1 MTTVAH
7 PAGRIG
13 PNAITRLAEAM
24 PGRVGASVTREVFVR
39 AGLVHHLL
47 EPPQHMVD
55 ETEVRRLHGALR
67 ATVGEATAQGLARE
81 AGTLTARYLLAHRI
95 PGPVQALLTLMPAR
109 LAARVLLAAIARH
122 AWTFAGS
129 GVFSHR
135 CAWRGGPPATLR
147 IHRNPL
153 CRDLITESPACVYY
167 AATFEHLFRELV
179 HRNSRVVEV
188 ACEACGAEACEF
200 EVGW

>member
-1 MTTVAH
+1 MNTLAP

-24 PGRVGASVTREVFVR
+24 PRMVGASVTREVFVR

-47 EPPQHMVD
+47 APPQHMVD

-95 PGPVQALLTLMPAR
+95 PRPVQTLLRILPAG
-109 LAARVLLAAIARH
+109 LAARVLLRAIARH

-129 GVFSHR
+129 GHFSHTV
-135 CAWRGGPPATLR
+135 GGVAARAVSLR
-147 IHRNPL
+147 IRHNPL
-153 CRDLITESPACVYY
+153 CLDLHTEHPACTYY
-167 AATFEHLFRELV
+167 AATFEHLFVQLV
-179 HRNSRVVEV
+179 HRNSRVTEV
-188 ACEACGAEACEF
+188 ACEACGAGACEF
-200 EVGW
+200 EVRW

>member
-1 MTTVAH
+1 MNAIGP

-24 PGRVGASVTREVFVR
+24 PRRVGATVTRDVFAR

-47 EPPQHMVD
+47 APPQHMVD

-67 ATVGEATAQGLARE
+67 ATVGEATALGLARE

-95 PGPVQALLTLMPAR
+95 PGPVQLLLKVLPAR
-109 LAARVLLAAIARH
+109 LAARMLLAAIARH
-122 AWTFAGS
+122 AWTFTGS
-129 GVFSHR
+129 GVFTHTLGAS
-135 CAWRGGPPATLR
+135 GQPQATLR
-147 IHRNPL
+147 LHNNPL
-153 CRDLITESPACVYY
+153 CRDLATEHPACAYY
-167 AATFEHLFRELV
+167 TATFEHLFRQLV
-179 HRNSRVVEV
+179 HLQSEVIEV

-200 EVGW
+200 QVRW

>member
-1 MTTVAH
+1 MNTAVN

-24 PGRVGASVTREVFVR
+24 PACVGASVTREVFVR

-47 EPPQHMVD
+47 KPPEHMVD

-95 PGPVQALLTLMPAR
+95 PGPVQALLKVMPAR
-109 LAARVLLAAIARH
+109 LAAHLLLAAIARH

-129 GVFSHR
+129 GVFSHQ
-135 CAWRGGPPATLR
+135 CPWRGGAPATLR
-147 IHRNPL
+147 IQHNPL
-153 CRDLITESPACVYY
+153 CRDLSTDTPACVYY
-167 AATFEHLFRELV
+167 AATFEALFRALV
-179 HRNSRVVEV
+179 HRHSRVIEV

-200 EVGW
+200 EVRW

>member
-1 MTTVAH
+1 MAALAP

-13 PNAITRLAEAM
+13 PNAITRLAEAL
-24 PGRVGASVTREVFVR
+24 PRRVGASATREVFAR

-67 ATVGEATAQGLARE
+67 DTLGETAALQLARE

-95 PGPVQALLTLMPAR
+95 PRLVQALLRMLPAA
-109 LAARVLLAAIARH
+109 LAARVLLRAIARH

-129 GVFSHR
+129 GQFSFQVEAAPQR
-135 CAWRGGPPATLR
+135 RATLR
-147 IHRNPL
+147 IRNNPL
-153 CRDLITESPACVYY
+153 CRDLQSAHPACTFY
-167 AATFEHLFRELV
+167 AATFEHLFAQLV
-179 HRNSRVVEV
+179 HPRSRVHEV
-188 ACEACGAEACEF
+188 ACEACGAPACEF
-200 EVGW
+200 VARW